1 MTEAGDQ
8 VEFNPVKISM
18 PPSSLSPIISNVV
31 KVESFEAA
39 VKVME
44 ARPDLGKEA
53 VGKIWQMAGQ
63 LQLDEEFSSE
73 VKTNQAEEE
82 NQAKAPAVMPEG
94 WRLRICGYNKTTSKI
109 FFSN

>member
-1 MTEAGDQ
+1 MS
-8 VEFNPVKISM
+8 FP
-18 PPSSLSPIISNVV
+18 

-63 LQLDEEFSSE
+63 VQLDEEFSSE